1 MRWYSCWFYGAGA
14 SLTIYQQIIAS
25 RLVFSQVVF
34 IQVGLGVLGYDMVQ
48 NQDLHVSVGFG
59 DPLKRLTSNHLGR
72 IDELYHLV
80 VIRVHHEPT
89 KKTANGAYNKKGT
102 WSVYKVF
109 QHVMKEQTC
118 VFVEDVYDMYGF
130 QLGIL
135 ERRCR
140 QKMWRNTFGHGFS
153 GAGWSGRTMNFM
165 LPKDLKLY
173 YGRHQNFLYI
183 KQ

>member
-1 MRWYSCWFYGAGA
+1 M
-14 SLTIYQQIIAS
+14 
-25 RLVFSQVVF
+25 
-34 IQVGLGVLGYDMVQ
+34 
-48 NQDLHVSVGFG
+48 NQ
-59 DPLKRLTSNHLGR
+59 PR
-72 IDELYHLV
+72 
-80 VIRVHHEPT
+80 
-89 KKTANGAYNKKGT
+89 KTNGAYNKKGT

-153 GAGWSGRTMNFM
+153 GWSPSEFPILSNRLTGTFPLLFGTPNEVSNLTFFVSFSKNTSHPETKSWTANPLSCSDFERS
-165 LPKDLKLY
+165 
-173 YGRHQNFLYI
+173 
-183 KQ
+183 